1 MNITLVQGNVTHVL
15 IQSEKYDLLFR
26 TILMM
31 VTLITFLLFL
41 CFNGALLSVFFT
53 TPHIQE
59 NSRYILFAHIL
70 ITDTLYLTLGTLV
83 LFSILNDVY
92 FPTPF
97 CLFILAAA
105 ATSFRVTPY
114 NLAVMSLE
122 RYVAICFPLRHF
134 EFCTARRAKSAMVV
148 IWAVGFSPSIADF
161 VTIVYSVERNFFS
174 RAVLCTHLMLTISP
188 LQNVIRSFVHIL
200 SFTLVA
206 LIILFTYVKVM
217 LVAKRLGSQESSA
230 LKAAKT
236 VLLHV
241 FQLMLCMVAFIS
253 TVLETTIADYNT
265 TLRVSGFL
273 IFTCLPRFL
282 SPLIYGMR
290 DEVFRKYIRKLY
302 HISPLVP

>member
-1 MNITLVQGNVTHVL
+1 MNITVVQINTTQML
-15 IQSEKYDLLFR
+15 SQSEKYDVIFR
-26 TILMM
+26 TVLMM
-31 VTLITFLLFL
+31 VTLLCFFLFL
-41 CFNGALLSVFFT
+41 CLIGALLGVFFT

-70 ITDTLYLTLGTLV
+70 ITDTVYLTLGNFV
-83 LFSILNDVY
+83 LFSLLNNLY
-92 FPTPF
+92 IPTSLC
-97 CLFILAAA
+97 CLLIAFAAA
-105 ATSFRVTPY
+105 SFRVTPY

-122 RYVAICFPLRHF
+122 RYIAICFPLKHLQL
-134 EFCTARRAKSAMVV
+134 CTARRAKTTMVV
-148 IWAVGFSPSIADF
+148 IWVVGISPSIADF
-161 VTIVYSVERNFFS
+161 VTVVYSVDGSFFS
-174 RAVLCTHLMLTISP
+174 RSVLCNHSMLTISSF
-188 LQNVIRSFVHIL
+188 QNVIRSFVHIL

-241 FQLMLCMVAFIS
+241 FQLILCMVSFIS
-253 TVLETTIADYNT
+253 SVLETTIRDYNSV
-265 TLRVSGFL
+265 LRIAGFL

-282 SPLIYGMR
+282 SPLIYGIR

-302 HISPLVP
+302 HTEKV